1 MKEFKRSK
9 EQTCLYEDI
18 LKYIEYKKANGMKY
32 SDAIKEVNDIVK
44 HVEVSINTVLN
55 NVCCICGEELKGF
68 GNNPYPISD
77 EGRCCDKC
85 NDKVIETRIANL
97 VDMKGCEDNGK

>member
-1 MKEFKRSK
+1 MKEIERSK

-18 LKYIEYKKANGMKY
+18 LKYIECKKADGMKY

-44 HVEVSINTVLN
+44 HVEASINTVLN

-77 EGRCCDKC
+77 EGKCCDKC
-85 NDKVIETRIANL
+85 NDKVIEARIANL

>member
-1 MKEFKRSK
+1 MKEIKRSK
-9 EQTCLYEDI
+9 EQACLCEDI

-44 HVEVSINTVLN
+44 QVEASINTVLDS
-55 NVCCICGEELKGF
+55 VCCICGEELKGF

-85 NDKVIETRIANL
+85 NDKVIEARIAAL
-97 VDMKGCEDNGK
+97 VDMKGCEDSGK

>member
-1 MKEFKRSK
+1 MKKIERSK
-9 EQTCLYEDI
+9 EQVNLCEDI
-18 LKYIEYKKANGMKY
+18 LKYIEYKKADGMKY

-44 HVEVSINTVLN
+44 QVEVSINTVLN

-85 NDKVIETRIANL
+85 NDKVIEARILAS
-97 VDMKGCEDNGK
+97 VSMKGCECNGK

>member
-1 MKEFKRSK
+1 MKEFERSK
-9 EQTCLYEDI
+9 EQVNLYEDI

-32 SDAIKEVNDIVK
+32 SNAIKEVNDIVK
-44 HVEVSINTVLN
+44 HVEASINTVLN

-85 NDKVIETRIANL
+85 NDKVIEARIADL
-97 VDMKGCEDNGK
+97 VDMKGCEYNGK